1 MSQHST
7 DDKPVTL
14 INVFEIATADLEA
27 FVAQWE
33 QRAAL
38 LRTKPGFRSFHLYRA
53 LSSDA
58 RFQLINVAQWAT
70 EQDLRAAISD
80 VQFQGSARASSA
92 EFAVLAHPAV
102 YRTEIAATV

>member
-1 MSQHST
+1 MSQQSR

-38 LRTKPGFRSFHLYRA
+38 MRTKPGFRSFHLYRA
-53 LSSDA
+53 LSADA
-58 RFQLINVAQWAT
+58 RFQLINVAEWAT
-70 EQDLRAAISD
+70 EQHLRAATSD
-80 VQFQGSARASSA
+80 AQFQASAQASSA
-92 EFAVLAHPAV
+92 QFDVSAHPAV